1 MEQPNSGY
9 IHRNRILTR
18 RRFLAI
24 TGASA
29 AGLLLAGV
37 YGCGDDGGDDE
48 VARPSGDDLRFLS
61 LEDAAKLI
69 AAKEVSPVDLTE
81 AALAR
86 IERLQPQLVAFITI
100 TAEQALAQARA
111 AEKEIAAGNYRGTL
125 HGIPIAHKD
134 QFDTKG
140 VRTTSGSK
148 VFADRVPD
156 EDAAVVARLADAGTV
171 SVGKLNMWE
180 FAAAIAGV
188 NEHWGTV
195 RNPWDVDRLPG
206 GTSAGSGAAT
216 AAGLVYAATGE
227 DTGGS
232 IRHPASFCGVVGLMP
247 TYGRVSLH
255 GMFPP
260 SPGTLDHAGPLAR
273 TVRDTAVVLQVMAG
287 RDPRDTR
294 TADVP
299 VPNYLDGIE
308 QGPKGLRIGVP
319 RDYFWNGMAPEVE
332 SVARKAIADMERAG
346 AEVREVPFVQ
356 AQAYYDAYRVVFAIE
371 TAITHAD
378 IYPSHKADYGADLA
392 SLLELVPGT
401 EAQLRDQLREPL
413 DVVARARG
421 GEADALLDGVDV
433 LAMPTTRQPPM
444 TIEEAE
450 GILERGDVLEAEA
463 KADFYNTTIF
473 DLTGQ
478 PAVSLPCGLT
488 SAGLPVGLM
497 LVARQWDEPTLLRAA
512 RAYEMVRGP
521 FPSPPI
527 T

>member
-180 FAAAIAGV
+180 FAAAIAGT
-188 NEHWGTV
+188 NPHYGAIH
-195 RNPWDVDRLPG
+195 NPWNLERIPG
-206 GTSAGSGAAT
+206 GTSAGSAAAV
-216 AAGLVYAATGE
+216 AAGLVYLATGT

-232 IRHPASFCGVVGLMP
+232 TVGLPP
-247 TYGRVSLH
+247 T
-255 GMFPP
+255 
-260 SPGTLDHAGPLAR
+260 A
-273 TVRDTAVVLQVMAG
+273 
-287 RDPRDTR
+287 
-294 TADVP
+294 
-299 VPNYLDGIE
+299 
-308 QGPKGLRIGVP
+308 
-319 RDYFWNGMAPEVE
+319 
-332 SVARKAIADMERAG
+332 
-346 AEVREVPFVQ
+346 
-356 AQAYYDAYRVVFAIE
+356 
-371 TAITHAD
+371 
-378 IYPSHKADYGADLA
+378 A
-392 SLLELVPGT
+392 S
-401 EAQLRDQLREPL
+401 
-413 DVVARARG
+413 
-421 GEADALLDGVDV
+421 
-433 LAMPTTRQPPM
+433 
-444 TIEEAE
+444 
-450 GILERGDVLEAEA
+450 
-463 KADFYNTTIF
+463 
-473 DLTGQ
+473 
-478 PAVSLPCGLT
+478 
-488 SAGLPVGLM
+488 SA
-497 LVARQWDEPTLLRAA
+497 
-512 RAYEMVRGP
+512 
-521 FPSPPI
+521 
-527 T
+527 